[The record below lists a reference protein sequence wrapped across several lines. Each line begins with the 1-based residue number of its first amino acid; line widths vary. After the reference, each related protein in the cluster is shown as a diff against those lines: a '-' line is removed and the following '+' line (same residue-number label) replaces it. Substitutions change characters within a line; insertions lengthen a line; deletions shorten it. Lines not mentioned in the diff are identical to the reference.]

1 MNLAKRGA
9 KWLLGLPCVGSHLG
23 SMTGFSSF
31 IITTLKSK
39 SLQMTDNLAP
49 APTVILAAG
58 KDAAFNIN
66 VLLGCRST
74 TLLYS

>member
-39 SLQMTDNLAP
+39 SLQITDNLASV
-49 APTVILAAG
+49 PTVILASG
-58 KDAAFNIN
+58 KDAALNAA
-66 VLLGCRST
+66 VLLGCCRT
-74 TLLYS
+74 TL

>member
-39 SLQMTDNLAP
+39 SLQMTDNLASV
-49 APTVILAAG
+49 PTVILPAG
-58 KDAAFNIN
+58 KDS
-66 VLLGCRST
+66 VLNATVWRL
-74 TLLYS
+74 